1 MFHLF
6 HKDIVDLSQD
16 KYTQGFSDGYK
27 TGRVHQ
33 REANEEQMK
42 LLSEEIKPGIAVQFT
57 EFPML
62 IDMEQVLTAGNGKV
76 FLNGVE
82 LEQNKLDRLK
92 QEVNMLGNSML
103 WDVITNTIRHQA
115 EKIGWERSKDT
126 TDLMNAKMMVRT
138 IDIQNNIIQKIK
150 DAK

>member
-1 MFHLF
+1 MSKCSQCRKLDAELDTWWDRWRLKMFHLF

-92 QEVNMLGNSML
+92 QEVNLLS
-103 WDVITNTIRHQA
+103 
-115 EKIGWERSKDT
+115 
-126 TDLMNAKMMVRT
+126 
-138 IDIQNNIIQKIK
+138 
-150 DAK
+150 